1 MKTLH
6 GFVVKALKRGR
17 KEGRRAKSRC
27 RLESE
32 REGAATAERF
42 TKAGKKEMIR

>member
-17 KEGRRAKSRC
+17 RKGGDIAVQTGERV
-27 RLESE
+27 